1 MAAIETNLEELLG
14 VIARQTI
21 VINRQ
26 DKGLTE
32 LSAMYNE
39 KVAECE
45 KLQKEIEDL
54 KLIDKPVLG

>member
-26 DKGLTE
+26 DKGLTD
-32 LSAMYNE
+32 LSNLYNA

-45 KLQKEIEDL
+45 ILQKEIENL
-54 KLIDKPVLG
+54 KLIDKPSLG